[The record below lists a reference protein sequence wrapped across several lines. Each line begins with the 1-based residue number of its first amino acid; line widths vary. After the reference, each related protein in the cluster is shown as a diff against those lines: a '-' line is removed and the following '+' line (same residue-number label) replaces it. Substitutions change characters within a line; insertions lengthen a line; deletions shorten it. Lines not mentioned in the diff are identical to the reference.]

1 MLGGDFGA
9 ETAGFGPRTIDCDL
23 VWIEDEQH
31 AGPKLTLPH
40 PRLGERD
47 FVLVPME
54 DLMHDPVRFLS
65 HAGVTILPPEE
76 RVGHVLSEL
85 GVVEWE

>member
-1 MLGGDFGA
+1 MRSA